1 MNTPISCATLGPH
14 AVPRFSQLQ
23 VLASRCCIR
32 PAGLLAAG
40 LMLASGLTNA
50 QATDSRVAGTQE
62 DAAQEERPR
71 ARPEVQRARPA
82 LEARPSAGA
91 LRQAL
96 DSAEIKTVV
105 NRKVRGVRITAND
118 LDAAAADVS
127 SDLSAVTLFDPESAR
142 PALSASELQA
152 LRTRPRPAAAA
163 GTDSITPEVAATR
176 FKSAID
182 SVPARATPSKP
193 AQPGQLKANLL
204 PRLNVNAF
212 GEDLHAALA
221 ANVAG
226 YAMQMRRNGQT
237 IYTLQWNWA
246 SYPQDQ
252 SLGWNP
258 QRRMHIASVS
268 KLMTSI
274 AMTKALDEKGI
285 SYDASIASHLPAYW
299 QRHPAVANISFRHLM
314 TNSSGF
320 KIDSSDQSFGFMK
333 SWIANGPTIAVGT
346 RDYENFNFGL
356 QRILIATVAGYI
368 DADANFGAPFNDVF
382 WNAITNSAYTDYV
395 NKKVFAPAG
404 VNGPSLAKPSNPVRA
419 YGFPASGQGWNSGN
433 LTQQSGGAAW
443 HMSIDEVL
451 KVMGALRRGSAIMS
465 QPKAQGVLESGF
477 GLDSPAGGATSASGR
492 IFHKNGG
499 WGDGTRREQ
508 CVVFFLPDNM
518 ELAVFV
524 NSPITSNNTFL
535 RGLVL
540 GVYENNLVEQ

>member
-1 MNTPISCATLGPH
+1 MNTASICAPLAPH
-14 AVPRFSQLQ
+14 ALPRYPHIQLLGSRI
-23 VLASRCCIR
+23 VLR
-32 PAGLLAAG
+32 PAGVLAVGLLLATG
-40 LMLASGLTNA
+40 LA
-50 QATDSRVAGTQE
+50 QAQGNDARVAAMQS
-62 DAAQEERPR
+62 DAAQQERPS
-71 ARPEVQRARPA
+71 ARPAGQRARPVQ
-82 LEARPSAGA
+82 EARPSASA
-91 LRQAL
+91 LREAL
-96 DSAEIKTVV
+96 DSVEVKSVV
-105 NRKVRGVRITAND
+105 SGKVRGVRITQAD
-118 LDAAAADVS
+118 LAAAADVS
-127 SDLSAVTLFDPESAR
+127 SDVSAVPVFDPESAR
-142 PALSASELQA
+142 PALSAPELKT
-152 LRTRPRPAAAA
+152 LRARPRPAAAA
-163 GTDSITPEVAATR
+163 GTDPITPEVAATK
-176 FKSAID
+176 FKSVID

-193 AQPGQLKANLL
+193 AQPGQFKPKLP

-274 AMTKALDEKGI
+274 AMTRALDEKGI
-285 SYDASIASHLPAYW
+285 SYDARIAQHLPAYW
-299 QRHPAVANISFRHLM
+299 ARHPGVSNITFRQLM
-314 TNSSGF
+314 THSSGF

-333 SWIANGPTIAVGT
+333 GWIANGPTIAVGT

-368 DADANFGAPFNDVF
+368 DPDANFGAPFNYVF
-382 WNAITNSAYTDYV
+382 WNAITNSAYMDYM

-404 VNGPSLAKPSNPVRA
+404 VNGPSLAKPSNPARA
-419 YGFPASGQGWNSGN
+419 YGFPASGAGWNSGN

-451 KVMGALRRGSAIMS
+451 KVMGALRRGSAIMP
-465 QPKAQGVLESGF
+465 QPKAQGLLEGGF

-492 IFHKNGG
+492 LFHKNGG

-524 NSPITSNNTFL
+524 NSPISSNNTFL
-535 RGLVL
+535 RGLVM
-540 GVYENNLVEQ
+540 GVYESNLVEQ